1 MMRVV
6 LDTNV
11 LVSALIS
18 PFGNEAQA
26 LDAVQKDRIIPC
38 ISPNILTEYTEVLA
52 RPKFGFAPDEIDGLI
67 GLLKS
72 KGLLF
77 VPVSAAGTSPDPG
90 DDDFIACALE
100 AQAEFIVTGNKRH
113 FPDERCGRA
122 KVVSAR
128 EMVDKLNLDQSSPSI

>member
-26 LDAVQKDRIIPC
+26 LVAIHKGRITPC
-38 ISPNILTEYTEVLA
+38 LSPNILAEYAEVLA
-52 RPKFGFAPDEIDGLI
+52 RPKFGFAQDEIDGLI

-77 VPVSAAGTSPDPG
+77 EPAPAAGASPDPG

-100 AQAEFIVTGNKRH
+100 ARAEFIVTGNKRH
-113 FPDERCGRA
+113 FPAEACGRA

-128 EMVDKLNLDQSSPSI
+128 ELVELLKQHSS

>member
-1 MMRVV
+1 MIRVV

-26 LDAVQKDRIIPC
+26 LDAVQKGRITPC
-38 ISPNILTEYTEVLA
+38 LSPNILAEYAEVLA
-52 RPKFGFAPDEIDGLI
+52 RPKFGFSRKEIDGLI
-67 GLLKS
+67 ELLKL

-77 VPVSAAGTSPDPG
+77 EPASAAGASPDPG
-90 DDDFIACALE
+90 DDNFIACALE

-113 FPDERCGRA
+113 FPAEACGRA
-122 KVVSAR
+122 RVISAG
-128 EMVDKLNLDQSSPSI
+128 EMVEILKKSKL

>member
-1 MMRVV
+1 MIRVV

-26 LDAVQKDRIIPC
+26 LDVVQKDRIIPC
-38 ISPNILTEYTEVLA
+38 ISPRILTEYAAVLA
-52 RPKFGFAPDEIDGLI
+52 RPKFGFGRDEIDGLI
-67 GLLKS
+67 ELLKT

-77 VPVSAAGTSPDPG
+77 EPTPAPGVSPDSG

-100 AQAEFIVTGNKRH
+100 AHAEFIVTGNKRH
-113 FPDERCGRA
+113 FPTEACGRA
-122 KVVSAR
+122 RVVSAR
-128 EMVDKLNLDQSSPSI
+128 EMMELLKQA